1 MLNLACGEGSVG
13 DGGVDRF
20 RLAVC
25 AGAMASEVG
34 TAYAAWI
41 AAKPD
46 KAGRLEEI
54 AGQVLTAV
62 QTSTEVADG
71 FAAAGGGGVGLGK
84 TLIPVTKGA
93 PTSAC
98 TTNG

>member
-1 MLNLACGEGSVG
+1 MAEWIVF
-13 DGGVDRF
+13 DGPYVLGRWP
-20 RLAVC
+20 RK
-25 AGAMASEVG
+25 
-34 TAYAAWI
+34 YAAWI

-71 FAAAGGGGVGLGK
+71 FAAADGGGVGLGK

-93 PTSAC
+93 LTSAG